1 MATVSIITPA
11 FNSEKYI
18 GEAITSVQSQTYMD
32 WEMIIVD
39 DCSDDN
45 TVNVVESFAAQDPRL
60 RLVQMS
66 DNAGPAVARN
76 TAIEMSSGRY
86 IAFLDSDDTWVPDKL
101 ERQIAF
107 MKLNDYPFT
116 FTAYEKINHS
126 GVQVGRVSVPV
137 RVTYQDLLKV
147 CTIGCLTVIFDTN
160 YFGKQY
166 MPPIR
171 KRQDYGLWLKLLKQT
186 DYAYGLNQVLAQYR
200 LHDESISSNK
210 FSAASH
216 QWMLYRNHQKFGFFK
231 TLYYFSHYASNGL
244 LRRTLQR
251 YIK

>member
-1 MATVSIITPA
+1 MKTLSIITPA
-11 FNSEKYI
+11 FNTEKYI
-18 GEAITSVQSQTYMD
+18 GLAIRSVLSQTFTD
-32 WEMIIVD
+32 WEMLIVD

-45 TVNVVESFAAQDPRL
+45 TANVVESFAALDPRI
-60 RLVQMS
+60 RLIQMS
-66 DNAGPAVARN
+66 ENAGPAVARN

-86 IAFLDSDDTWVPDKL
+86 IAFLDSDDTWAPDKL

-107 MKLNDYPFT
+107 MKKNDYPFT

-126 GVQVGRVSVPV
+126 GFPVGRVSIPEK
-137 RVTYQDLLKV
+137 VTYQDLLKV
-147 CTIGCLTVIFDTN
+147 CSIGCLTVIFDTN

-166 MPPIR
+166 MPLIR

-200 LHDESISSNK
+200 VHNESISSNK
-210 FSAASH
+210 FSAAAH
-216 QWMLYRNHQKFGFFK
+216 QWMLYRNHQQLGFFR

-251 YIK
+251 YIR